1 MGKGGDKEGI
11 VLGLGKDGEEF
22 RLPGR
27 GGGGLGEG
35 LNSFCTSISVPC
47 CC

>member
-11 VLGLGKDGEEF
+11 VLGVGKEGEEF
-22 RLPGR
+22 RLP

-35 LNSFCTSISVPC
+35 LNSFGTSISAPC